1 MLFALIIIYVATLVY
16 LGITERFRYY
26 ASLIAVQGW
35 VLFGIAILRLHTIN
49 WGEFAFVLAETLVFK
64 AIIVPYLLHRII
76 KRTGVARVHEG
87 AVTGISSLL
96 LFVMGLLVSAGLAYY
111 IADTTVNVVFLA
123 VAMYAVLC
131 GLILITT
138 RKRIFSHLIG
148 FLVIE
153 NGVFLFSM
161 AVGVE
166 MPMLVS
172 VAMLLDILMS
182 VLMLGVFFSK
192 LGQRIQ
198 NLSSDELTLLKD

>member
-1 MLFALIIIYVATLVY
+1 MLFALIIIYVVTLVY
-16 LGITERFRYY
+16 LAITERFRYY

-35 VLFGIAILRLHTIN
+35 VLFGIAILRMHTID
-49 WGEFAFVLAETLVFK
+49 WGEFAFILVETLVFK
-64 AIIVPYLLHRII
+64 AIVVPNLLFRII
-76 KRTGVARVHEG
+76 RRTGVARVHEG
-87 AVTGISSLL
+87 AVTGLNSLL
-96 LFVMGLLVSAGLAYY
+96 LFVIALLVSAGVAYY

-123 VAMYAVLC
+123 VAIYAVLC
-131 GLILITT
+131 GLILIVT

-166 MPMLVS
+166 MPMLVNS
-172 VAMLLDILMS
+172 AMLLDVLMS

-198 NLSSDELTLLKD
+198 NLDSDELTLLKD